1 MLMAYINTTL
11 RGLWCLEGGFW
22 FVFVFLMM
30 DKIFK
35 SHEFTF
41 TAKATDM
48 LIWPRQSKCSEFTRE
63 KSKLPKCY
71 LQSTFA
77 IPT

>member
-1 MLMAYINTTL
+1 MLMAYINPTL
-11 RGLWCLEGGFW
+11 RGSWWLEGGFW

-41 TAKATDM
+41 TAKATDV
-48 LIWPRQSKCSEFTRE
+48 LI
-63 KSKLPKCY
+63 
-71 LQSTFA
+71 
-77 IPT
+77 